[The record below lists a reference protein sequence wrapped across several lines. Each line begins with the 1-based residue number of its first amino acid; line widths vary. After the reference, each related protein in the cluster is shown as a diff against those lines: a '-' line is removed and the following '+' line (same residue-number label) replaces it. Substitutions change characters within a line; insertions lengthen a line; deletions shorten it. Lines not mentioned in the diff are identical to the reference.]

1 MRESALTGFRKTG
14 FGSEPDRRK
23 QRPDSRL
30 DHAFIRIRKITT
42 DRCEASNKKHEQRRD
57 TTGSRSAIAQPLA
70 ILHDEDNA
78 GALDGRIDGETR
90 MRSSPGK
97 PPSTRAVFHSVSIIT
112 IALPI
117 SATPL
122 VARTALVAVPPV
134 YSIGTASG
142 RPYAAVPDKVT
153 YNSPDNRTL
162 NATTRSRISLTCEGN
177 GGKAKDGRNEK
188 QLFHG

>member
-1 MRESALTGFRKTG
+1 
-14 FGSEPDRRK
+14 
-23 QRPDSRL
+23 
-30 DHAFIRIRKITT
+30 
-42 DRCEASNKKHEQRRD
+42 
-57 TTGSRSAIAQPLA
+57 
-70 ILHDEDNA
+70 
-78 GALDGRIDGETR
+78 
-90 MRSSPGK
+90 
-97 PPSTRAVFHSVSIIT
+97 
-112 IALPI
+112 
-117 SATPL
+117 
-122 VARTALVAVPPV
+122 V

>member
-23 QRPDSRL
+23 RRPDSRL
-30 DHAFIRIRKITT
+30 DRAFIRIRKNNH
-42 DRCEASNKKHEQRRD
+42 RENHKPRRD

-70 ILHDEDNA
+70 ILRDEDNA
-78 GALDGRIDGETR
+78 GALVGRIDGETR

>member
-1 MRESALTGFRKTG
+1 M
-14 FGSEPDRRK
+14 
-23 QRPDSRL
+23 
-30 DHAFIRIRKITT
+30 
-42 DRCEASNKKHEQRRD
+42 
-57 TTGSRSAIAQPLA
+57 
-70 ILHDEDNA
+70 
-78 GALDGRIDGETR
+78 IDGETR

-142 RPYAAVPDKVT
+142 GPYAAVPDKVT